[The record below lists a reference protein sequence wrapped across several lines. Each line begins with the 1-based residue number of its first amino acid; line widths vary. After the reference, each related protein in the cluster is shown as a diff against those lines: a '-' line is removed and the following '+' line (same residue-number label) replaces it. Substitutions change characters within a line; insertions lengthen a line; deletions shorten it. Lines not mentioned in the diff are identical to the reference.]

1 MGSQTLKLVRR
12 GHVVP
17 EGLQAAVY
25 AAQRVQD
32 VMQPNYRLVAKE
44 GQMTTF
50 DGVTLV
56 LDEIENFGDGGRVT
70 QVCVPCRR
78 HSTV

>member
-1 MGSQTLKLVRR
+1 MLFRS
-12 GHVVP
+12 
-17 EGLQAAVY
+17 
-25 AAQRVQD
+25 QD